1 MVCLRWLKRAKRIDF
16 KVRFYA
22 IRAFPACLSPLS
34 RFSRIYNPHDSIRI
48 EKLGKSQAERSKQV
62 EVRLKEDPYGVLR
75 HSVAL
80 LNILGNS
87 TLVIQRKMEMM
98 NVFFGFEQA
107 NKYIVMDS
115 SGKHVGYIA
124 ETGDQSITKIFA
136 RQIFRTNRAFKAHI
150 LDREGNEVLLIERPF
165 SWINSKIRVI
175 DRMDSSYPIVG
186 EVQQQWHAWR
196 RKYNLFLKRNDIFSQ
211 FAYIDEPLFS
221 WDFSLMDQEGG
232 LIGSV
237 NRNFMGLFQEM
248 FTDTGNYVLRMDS
261 VSETNET
268 ASSKQLINV
277 NGRTDVLAPLKRGL
291 TLDERAIILATA
303 ICIDF
308 DYFSKLSKGGA
319 SIGSFFP
326 FWFPVFGGGTHE
338 NSTEQPESTSTSQ
351 DQDSSLSSNDEPS
364 KSEETEKKWW
374 DLSPDNDVWGE
385 GDHDPWSDSNQNQ
398 DNDSWG
404 GFFEEED

>member
-1 MVCLRWLKRAKRIDF
+1 
-16 KVRFYA
+16 
-22 IRAFPACLSPLS
+22 
-34 RFSRIYNPHDSIRI
+34 
-48 EKLGKSQAERSKQV
+48 
-62 EVRLKEDPYGVLR
+62 
-75 HSVAL
+75 
-80 LNILGNS
+80 
-87 TLVIQRKMEMM
+87 
-98 NVFFGFEQA
+98 
-107 NKYIVMDS
+107 MDS

-150 LDREGNEVLLIERPF
+150 LDKDGNEVLLIERPF

-196 RKYNLFLKRNDIFSQ
+196 RKYNLFLKRDDIFSQ

-221 WDFSLMDQEGG
+221 WDFSLVDQEGG

-261 VSETNET
+261 VSSEINET
-268 ASSKQLINV
+268 ATSKQLIDINA
-277 NGRTDVLAPLKRGL
+277 RTDLPVPLKRGL
-291 TLDERAIILATA
+291 TLDERAVILATA

-319 SIGSFFP
+319 GIGSFFP

-338 NSTEQPESTSTSQ
+338 GSTEQPESTSTSQ
-351 DQDSSLSSNDEPS
+351 DQDSSLPSNDESS
-364 KSEETEKKWW
+364 KPQETEKKWW
-374 DLSPDNDVWGE
+374 DLSPNNDVWGE
-385 GDHDPWSDSNQNQ
+385 GDHDPWNDSNQNN

-404 GFFEEED
+404 GLFEEDDD